1 MYQNADFFCLFILEE
16 TSSKKPLN
24 SNSKIDNENLLAI
37 ENNIGKRIVKPEVDE
52 KHQANGTLSLND
64 LEVISN
70 HNSSLRDLNRT
81 KNNFHHNESNENGF
95 VKVTSLSRPN
105 SSFNKTSSSC
115 NGDVLSHSSTRKNS
129 RINRKQTVDNSDE
142 DNLLDVSDSDGST
155 NSGRHD
161 HSPKSTGR
169 NHSNKSIEI
178 SVRHKEEQQQRYI
191 DTSY

>member
-95 VKVTSLSRPN
+95 V
-105 SSFNKTSSSC
+105 
-115 NGDVLSHSSTRKNS
+115 
-129 RINRKQTVDNSDE
+129 
-142 DNLLDVSDSDGST
+142 
-155 NSGRHD
+155 
-161 HSPKSTGR
+161 
-169 NHSNKSIEI
+169 
-178 SVRHKEEQQQRYI
+178 
-191 DTSY
+191 

>member
-1 MYQNADFFCLFILEE
+1 M
-16 TSSKKPLN
+16 
-24 SNSKIDNENLLAI
+24 
-37 ENNIGKRIVKPEVDE
+37 
-52 KHQANGTLSLND
+52 
-64 LEVISN
+64 
-70 HNSSLRDLNRT
+70 
-81 KNNFHHNESNENGF
+81 
-95 VKVTSLSRPN
+95 TSLSRPN

-169 NHSNKSIEI
+169 NHSNKSTEI